1 MLTATIFNELLDAW
15 ARRFGDFWPHTA
27 AFLAL
32 VLRSVGLALLIGL
45 PAGIALTRLSRLAA
59 PVIAV
64 LALLQTIPSLVI
76 LGLLIPWLGLGEPPA
91 LFAAVVYSLFPIV
104 MNTYVG
110 ITQVAPAIR
119 DAARGM
125 GMTGRQILWRVELPL
140 AFPVLL
146 AGIRTGAIYAI
157 GVVTVCALI
166 GAGGLGD
173 YIFTGLSRRD
183 NGLMWLGAIPILIL
197 TLALFVSLGR
207 LARLAQ
213 RDSTLGMAVGG
224 GLIAVL
230 SVFAAYGLVE
240 PALEAALSPPAKAV
254 VRIGSKDFTE
264 GQILTEVLKQ
274 MLEAHTDLQVETRM
288 NLGTSVILQALRSG
302 EIDLYPEY
310 TGVLLTSKDALDQ
323 SVPKDR
329 STITALV
336 RAGMR
341 RRYHLVLLDTFGL
354 NNTYAP
360 CCRKETARKYGLRT
374 IGDLRRAPQLRVVVD
389 LSFLERPD
397 GWRGLVGAY
406 GLRFDAPPR
415 QVGPD
420 FLYGALEEKKADLV
434 VGFATDWQIAAL
446 DLAVLED
453 DRGYFPN
460 YHGAPLVRE
469 DVLERHPE
477 IGQVL
482 NRLHNQIDDTTMRRL
497 NFLVAKE
504 RRSEAE
510 VAREF
515 LQQRGL
521 LRPQ

>member
-1 MLTATIFNELLDAW
+1 MLAATILNELLDAW
-15 ARRFGDFWPHTA
+15 DRRSGDFWPHTMV
-27 AFLAL
+27 FLAL
-32 VLRSVGLALLIGL
+32 ALQALGLALLIGI
-45 PAGIALTRLSRLAA
+45 PAAIALTRVSRVAA

-64 LALLQTIPSLVI
+64 LALLQTVPSLVI

-140 AFPVLL
+140 AFPVVL

-197 TLALFVSLGR
+197 TLALFWSLGG
-207 LARLAQ
+207 LAKLSQ

-230 SVFAAYGLVE
+230 SVFAAYRLVG
-240 PALEAALSPPAKAV
+240 PALRASPPQTAKAV

-302 EIDLYPEY
+302 AIDLYPEY

-323 SVPKDR
+323 SAPKDR
-329 STITALV
+329 STITELV
-336 RAGMR
+336 RTEMR
-341 RRYHLVLLDTFGL
+341 RRYQLVLLETFGL
-354 NNTYAP
+354 NNTYAL
-360 CCRKETARKYGLRT
+360 CCRKETAKTYGLRT
-374 IGDLRRAPQLRVVVD
+374 IGDLRHAAQLRVVVD
-389 LSFLERPD
+389 LSFQERPD
-397 GWRGLVGAY
+397 GWRGLVKKY
-406 GLRFDAPPR
+406 GLRFDEPPR

-420 FLYGALEEKKADLV
+420 FLYGALAEKKADLV

-446 DLAVLED
+446 DLVVLQD

-460 YHGAPLVRE
+460 YYGAPLVRQ
-469 DVLERHPE
+469 DVLDRHPE
-477 IGQVL
+477 IGQTL
-482 NRLHNQIDDTTMRRL
+482 NRLHNKIDDDAMRRL

-504 RRSEAE
+504 KRSETA
-510 VAREF
+510 VAHEF
-515 LQQRGL
+515 LEQHGML
-521 LRPQ
+521 SK